1 MLNIWIE
8 IGGRVVALV
17 PVAAPVGDRGIQYSS
32 GRISLAANHGVSRFF
47 NKFGANPVIIL
58 QDWRD

>member
-47 NKFGANPVIIL
+47 NK
-58 QDWRD
+58 